1 MFSKHQKYRKYNY
14 ISMLLEYEEEIWK
27 KKQPTKCRCPNCKG
41 KPGRFKLH
49 EKRVRKILI
58 ETDEILEKTTRLLRW
73 KCPLCNKT
81 WTEYPWFIE
90 ANKRYLKPIIVL
102 KALEYISIGNSTYRG
117 LTSLEKMPIWYNG
130 DEDPDNARSQSH
142 TTLHRWVGW
151 LGDFE
156 IEVFRYMDWLY
167 QQKPE
172 VEIHRREILISRH
185 KYRSERRLS
194 ILEVVKRWSLI
205 AAELVEEKLEKIFLQ
220 FAPHVGEKT
229 ARLFS

>member
-27 KKQPTKCRCPNCKG
+27 KKQPTKCRCTNCKG

-49 EKRVRKILI
+49 
-58 ETDEILEKTTRLLRW
+58 
-73 KCPLCNKT
+73 
-81 WTEYPWFIE
+81 
-90 ANKRYLKPIIVL
+90 
-102 KALEYISIGNSTYRG
+102 
-117 LTSLEKMPIWYNG
+117 
-130 DEDPDNARSQSH
+130 
-142 TTLHRWVGW
+142 
-151 LGDFE
+151 E